1 MKTARDTLAANL
13 VQTAKDM
20 HSQLAWTHE
29 WEEGDEIIINR
40 TNFAQEWAIEAN
52 QNKHLKAIPE
62 EYQQHDK
69 VFSKT
74 EAQRFP
80 PMRDNDHAIN
90 LKPDA
95 PSILD
100 CKIYPLNP
108 TETDALAKWIKEHQ
122 DKNYIR
128 LSKSPYAA
136 PFFFIKKKDGT
147 LRPVQDY

>member
-1 MKTARDTLAANL
+1 
-13 VQTAKDM
+13 M
-20 HSQLAWTHE
+20 HNRMAWTQE
-29 WEEGDEIIINR
+29 WEDGDKIIINR
-40 TNFAQEWAIEAN
+40 TNFTQEWAIEAN
-52 QNKHLKAIPE
+52 QSKNLEAIPE
-62 EYQQHDK
+62 EYRQHDK

-74 EAQRFP
+74 EAQQFP

-108 TETDALAKWIKEHQ
+108 METNTLAKWIKEHLN
-122 DKNYIR
+122 KNYIC

-147 LRPVQDY
+147 L

>member
-1 MKTARDTLAANL
+1 MASNL
-13 VQTAKDM
+13 VRTAKDM
-20 HSQLAWTHE
+20 HSRLMWTRE
-29 WEEGDEIIINR
+29 WEDGDEIIINR
-40 TNFAQEWAIEAN
+40 TNFTQEWAIEAN
-52 QNKHLKAIPE
+52 QNKQLEAIPE
-62 EYQQHDK
+62 EYRRHGK
-69 VFSKT
+69 VFSET
-74 EAQRFP
+74 EAQRFLP
-80 PMRDNDHAIN
+80 TREDDHAIN

-108 TETDALAKWIKEHQ
+108 TETDALTKWIKEHL

-147 LRPVQDY
+147 LRLVQDY